1 MGIPTPRSG
10 DEEHARIPQTAD
22 EHSRHEYSNDDD
34 EPRRSENGEYLA
46 GDRSPRAVADDE
58 PTAHGPGAD
67 DEPTAHGPGADG
79 LRARGA
85 GADDELVARSPRS
98 DDEYAAAVP
107 GAVTA
112 PQGERDAPYRDPYA
126 GTGGGD
132 MPSEPGPEASD
143 EVPAH
148 AAPEDVVLFDQDP
161 DQVQARWRDLQAS
174 FVDDP
179 GEAVR
184 RADGLVGE
192 VVEALT
198 SSLTSRT
205 DGLRDRWKDAK
216 DAESADTEQLRLALR
231 DYRSVLESLL
241 TLSERR

>member
-1 MGIPTPRSG
+1 MKETMGIPTPGSG
-10 DEEHARIPQTAD
+10 GEEHTRVPPTTD
-22 EHSRHEYSNDDD
+22 EHSRHEYPDDGERSHGYPDDD
-34 EPRRSENGEYLA
+34 ERSHDYPNDDERSHGDELA
-46 GDRSPRAVADDE
+46 GDDSPRAAADDELEARSPRA
-58 PTAHGPGAD
+58 
-67 DEPTAHGPGADG
+67 
-79 LRARGA
+79 
-85 GADDELVARSPRS
+85 

-112 PQGERDAPYRDPYA
+112 PEAEHDAPYRDPYA
-126 GTGGGD
+126 ATGGD
-132 MPSEPGPEASD
+132 MLADQEQEPVASD
-143 EVPAH
+143 EAPAH

-161 DQVQARWRDLQAS
+161 DQVQARWRDLQTS

-192 VVEALT
+192 VVESLT

-205 DGLRDRWKDAK
+205 DTLRARWKDA
-216 DAESADTEQLRLALR
+216 DASDTEQLRLALR

-241 TLSERR
+241 TLSETRR

>member
-1 MGIPTPRSG
+1 MGIPTPRRG

-22 EHSRHEYSNDDD
+22 EHSSHEYSNDDD
-34 EPRRSENGEYLA
+34 EPRR
-46 GDRSPRAVADDE
+46 GDGSPQAVADGE
-58 PTAHGPGAD
+58 PVVHRPG
-67 DEPTAHGPGADG
+67 DG
-79 LRARGA
+79 
-85 GADDELVARSPRS
+85 DELVARSPRS

-132 MPSEPGPEASD
+132 IPPEPGPESGPVASD

-205 DGLRDRWKDAK
+205 DGLRDRWKNAK
-216 DAESADTEQLRLALR
+216 DAEDGESADTEQLRLALR